1 MKNKGVILQGSSK
14 SDGNTNTIALFVKE
28 KTGFNIIDLKPKNI
42 GAFDYDFKNSED
54 DFIPLMRDIVDNY
67 DTIIFATPVY
77 WYTMS
82 GILKNFIDR
91 ITDCL
96 KAEKE
101 IGYKLK
107 GKKMALI
114 SCGSDPELKEGF
126 TMPFTETANYLG
138 MEYLGN
144 IHTWIEDGI
153 ITKKLKNE
161 LDIFGNLMRIH

>member
-1 MKNKGVILQGSSK
+1 MKNKGVILQGSSR

-28 KTGFNIIDLKPKNI
+28 KTGFDIIDLKSKNI
-42 GAFDYDFKNSED
+42 GAFDYDFKNRND

-82 GILKNFIDR
+82 GILKNFMDR

-101 IGYKLK
+101 IGNKLR

-114 SCGSDPELKEGF
+114 SCGSDCEIKKGF
-126 TMPFTETANYLG
+126 TMPFIETANYLN
-138 MEYLGN
+138 MQYLGD

-153 ITKKLKNE
+153 ITKKLKKE
-161 LDIFGNLMRIH
+161 LDVFIYLMQIQ